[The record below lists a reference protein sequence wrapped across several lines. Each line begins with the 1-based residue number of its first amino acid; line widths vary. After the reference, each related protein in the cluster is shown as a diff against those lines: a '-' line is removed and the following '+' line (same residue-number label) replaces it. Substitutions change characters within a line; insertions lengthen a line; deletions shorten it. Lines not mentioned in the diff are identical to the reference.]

1 MKIEIQL
8 SGFGVRLSGGGGGGG
23 GGGWVVGWVGGSNGG
38 AVESSD
44 CWSEL
49 E

>member
-8 SGFGVRLSGGGGGGG
+8 PGFGVRLSGGGGGGG
-23 GGGWVVGWVGGSNGG
+23 G
-38 AVESSD
+38 VESSD

>member
-23 GGGWVVGWVGGSNGG
+23 GGGCR
-38 AVESSD
+38 EQ
-44 CWSEL
+44 
-49 E
+49 

>member
-8 SGFGVRLSGGGGGGG
+8 SGFGVRLSGGGG
-23 GGGWVVGWVGGSNGG
+23 
-38 AVESSD
+38 VESSD

>member
-8 SGFGVRLSGGGGGGG
+8 SGFGVRLSGRGGGG
-23 GGGWVVGWVGGSNGG
+23 V
-38 AVESSD
+38 VESSD

>member
-8 SGFGVRLSGGGGGGG
+8 SGFGVRLSGGGGGL
-23 GGGWVVGWVGGSNGG
+23 
-38 AVESSD
+38 ESSD

>member
-8 SGFGVRLSGGGGGGG
+8 SGFGVRLSGGGGRG
-23 GGGWVVGWVGGSNGG
+23 
-38 AVESSD
+38 VESSD

>member
-8 SGFGVRLSGGGGGGG
+8 SGFGVRLSGGG
-23 GGGWVVGWVGGSNGG
+23 
-38 AVESSD
+38 VESSD

>member
-23 GGGWVVGWVGGSNGG
+23 
-38 AVESSD
+38 VESSD